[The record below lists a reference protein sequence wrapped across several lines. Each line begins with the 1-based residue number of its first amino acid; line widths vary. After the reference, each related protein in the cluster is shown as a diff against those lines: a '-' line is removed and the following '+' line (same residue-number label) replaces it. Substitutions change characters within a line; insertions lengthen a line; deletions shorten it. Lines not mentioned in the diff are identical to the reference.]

1 MKQKINKFLFILSL
15 MFFFLFILLINKS
28 FASAPEMPD
37 TGYNS
42 NLMLYDRISDKFY
55 LFSISNNF
63 QNGYGSYTDEEDGLV
78 KKFFYLQKEDNNK
91 GITIYRIHS
100 YRIWENNE
108 WVVQKNIGHTK
119 YDSFDITLQTT
130 EEDLY
135 IVSCSSAYKTNG
147 VVFDYYSS
155 LLPDFYQFPDKKDIT
170 VDTFKF
176 SQVLSKN
183 YPSEFYNTYNAYIS
197 LDGVNWDTMSKEYST
212 ADDSAFIFYYDV
224 FENGTYQV
232 RIFDESIGQY
242 IYDDVV
248 GVDNIPFEIY
258 FEPSENTD
266 KPLLAKSNIFGPDS
280 RLQYSVYL
288 STDKKEWTSI
298 NSSQVEPNEEN
309 PPDMRDTYFWTR
321 IFKNG
326 IYYFRFTYFD
336 EVYEG
341 DTLVSATTIHYYVT
355 KEVKNLLVEDYM
367 SDDYIFKPEISLD
380 FDKKTESF
388 IIRTQSILLDK
399 ALNLNCFYISYDK
412 SEGFNPNDK
421 VEEENILGWNKMEIG
436 FENNIY
442 MNTSDGYFY
451 FEIPA
456 INATDTSYKIVFYN
470 YISEK
475 ASEIVYYDFIYES
488 AKDYVENGLKI
499 HLGISVRLNDLLKSF
514 ESRFGILGFP
524 MSVLRNFS
532 NKILTLQLKE
542 PVIYIPALYDPFYH
556 NKIFNGISFNFNSL
570 LVSDSV
576 IFVHEFYLTIVD
588 MIFIYLFL
596 KFCVKTLRDFIEK
609 DK

>member
-1 MKQKINKFLFILSL
+1 MKKNKFIVIFLIILFLGL
-15 MFFFLFILLINKS
+15 MLLESKS
-28 FASAPEMPD
+28 FAFSLPTTYINQNIPD
-37 TGYNS
+37 EVIETVMASSYYKDGGFSGFFIFDYGKYRNCFRV
-42 NLMLYDRISDKFY
+42 LMFNEGMVIRFIPNRLIIISKYFELMDIDKNT
-55 LFSISNNF
+55 LSISYE
-63 QNGYGSYTDEEDGLV
+63 GYVKGYSDSLPLENYFFTGINCSLYSSYSEESLII
-78 KKFFYLQKEDNNK
+78 K
-91 GITIYRIHS
+91 
-100 YRIWENNE
+100 
-108 WVVQKNIGHTK
+108 
-119 YDSFDITLQTT
+119 T
-130 EEDLY
+130 EEKL
-135 IVSCSSAYKTNG
+135 
-147 VVFDYYSS
+147 
-155 LLPDFYQFPDKKDIT
+155 FYTFPSKEDIT

-176 SQVLSKN
+176 SQIMSKE
-183 YPSEFYNTYNAYIS
+183 YSSEFYNTYNAYVS
-197 LDGVNWDTMSKEYST
+197 FDGINWDIMSKEYSN
-212 ADDSAFIFYYDV
+212 ADDSKFVFYHDV

-232 RIFDESIGQY
+232 RIFDESTGQY
-242 IYDDVV
+242 VYDDFVE
-248 GVDNIPFEIY
+248 VDNIPFEIY
-258 FEPSENTD
+258 LEPSENTD
-266 KPLLAKSNIFGPDS
+266 KPIIAKSNIFGPDI
-280 RLQYSVYL
+280 RLQYSVYF
-288 STDKKEWTSI
+288 STDKKEWTKL
-298 NSSQVEPNEEN
+298 NRTQVEPNEEN

-326 IYYFRFTYFD
+326 TYYFRFTYF
-336 EVYEG
+336 EEEYEG
-341 DTLVSATTIHYYVT
+341 DTLVSAIPIHFYVT
-355 KEVKNLLVEDYM
+355 KKIDNILVEDYM
-367 SDDYIFKPEISLD
+367 SDDYIFKPIISLD
-380 FDKKTESF
+380 FNEERQSF

-412 SEGFNPNDK
+412 SEGFNPNDTS
-421 VEEENILGWNKMEIG
+421 EEDNILGWNKMEIG

-488 AKDYVENGLKI
+488 AKDYVENDLKI

-542 PVIYIPALYDPFYH
+542 PVIYIPALYEPFYH
-556 NKIFNGISFNFNSL
+556 NKIFNGTSFNFNSL